1 MSYYNGGATLRAD
14 INQALIEGPSADVGL
29 IGAELMP
36 LLPVDVK
43 SGQYLKVELGG
54 GELLNSDAAK
64 RSPSSGYGR
73 TSRKFTTDTYDC
85 QEYGLEELV
94 DDSFRADADRFFDL
108 QASTARFILRNIKL
122 SHELRVKS
130 LIWASSTPFTTADQ
144 SPTAAYT
151 AGNVTTIDVVK
162 DVTDAKLSLNKLG
175 YEANSVI
182 MSAPIFELIR
192 RTTLLQ
198 NQFFGVISNTGGRIL
213 SEQEVAAGLGVERV
227 LVGRAAYNTAQKN
240 KSYSGSFVVPNDK
253 IVVANLQSGQ
263 FTAGGVGRTLV
274 WSGDSAGGFVSE
286 TYRDEERRS
295 DVLRVRMNT
304 SEKIVDAN
312 AAVRITTSA

>member
-1 MSYYNGGATLRAD
+1 MSYIAGGATIRAD

-29 IGAELMP
+29 IGAEIMP

-54 GELLNSDAAK
+54 GELLNSDATK
-64 RSPSSGYGR
+64 RAPASGYGR

-108 QASTARFILRNIKL
+108 QASTARFILRNLKL
-122 SHELRVKS
+122 SHELRVKN
-130 LIWASSTPFTTADQ
+130 LVFASSTPFTTADQ
-144 SPTAAYT
+144 SPTEAYT
-151 AGNVTTIDVVK
+151 SGNVEQIDVVK
-162 DVTDAKLSLNKLG
+162 DVTDAKISLNKLG
-175 YEANSVI
+175 YEATDVV
-182 MSAPIFELIR
+182 MSAPIFELVR

-213 SEQEVAAGLGVERV
+213 SEQEVASALGVRRV

-240 KSYSGSFVVPNDK
+240 KAYSGSFVIPNDK
-253 IVVANLQSGQ
+253 IIVANLQSGQ

-274 WSGDSAGGFVSE
+274 WSGDAAGGFVSE

-304 SEKIVDAN
+304 SEKIIDAN